1 MFVKIEAITNGNK
14 KFLSEIETDGLYTL
28 NCSSGVKI
36 ELLDKIC
43 QICISNDV
51 VLIRTEDRDFRNGCQ
66 CAQFI
71 KDDRLEN
78 NVVAFDLQG
87 NKLWNIG
94 EIVGDIKMAFDSIT
108 HITSADAEREFGIK
122 TDATHNLFKCICAGF
137 VYIIDANDRKSLLK
151 LSGKVR

>member
-1 MFVKIEAITNGNK
+1 MFVRIEAITKGDK
-14 KFLSEIETDGLYTL
+14 KFSSEIETDGLYTL

-43 QICISNDV
+43 QICISDDV
-51 VLIRTEDRDFRNGCQ
+51 VLIRTEDRDFRNGCR

-94 EIVGDIKMAFDSIT
+94 EIVGDVKMAFDSISY
-108 HITSADAEREFGIK
+108 ITSADAEREYGIK
-122 TDATHNLFKCICAGF
+122 TKPTHNLFKCICAGF
-137 VYIIDANDRKSLLK
+137 IFIIDASDRELLLK
-151 LSGKVR
+151 LSGKVK